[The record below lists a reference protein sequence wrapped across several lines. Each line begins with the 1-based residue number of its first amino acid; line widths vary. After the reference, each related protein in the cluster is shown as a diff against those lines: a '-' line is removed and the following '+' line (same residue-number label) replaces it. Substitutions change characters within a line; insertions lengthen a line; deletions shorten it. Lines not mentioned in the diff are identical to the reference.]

1 MTIADDSDTSK
12 IWRNDVSELRDI
24 VVEAHGGLAR
34 WKKLGTIEGAMS
46 STGLL
51 WERKG
56 WPDVFKNVRATADIR
71 EQRIS
76 FSPFTAP
83 DLRSVYRPDRVT
95 IERADGTQVK
105 SRSNPRRAFDGHK
118 VETGWDDLNLAYFSG
133 YAMWNYLNTP
143 FLFLLPGVATE
154 ELAAIEHNGERYRRL
169 KVTFPEGITT
179 HSAVQVFHID
189 DDGLIARLDYSADVS
204 GGVPIAHYTSG
215 YRTFDGIK
223 FPTTRRA
230 YRRNA
235 DGTAMTAA
243 VAVAIDISEIRLS

>member
-1 MTIADDSDTSK
+1 M
-12 IWRNDVSELRDI
+12 SELRDI

-95 IERADGTQVK
+95 IERADGSQCW
-105 SRSNPRRAFDGHK
+105 RRG
-118 VETGWDDLNLAYFSG
+118 
-133 YAMWNYLNTP
+133 
-143 FLFLLPGVATE
+143 
-154 ELAAIEHNGERYRRL
+154 R
-169 KVTFPEGITT
+169 
-179 HSAVQVFHID
+179 Q
-189 DDGLIARLDYSADVS
+189 
-204 GGVPIAHYTSG
+204 
-215 YRTFDGIK
+215 
-223 FPTTRRA
+223 
-230 YRRNA
+230 
-235 DGTAMTAA
+235 
-243 VAVAIDISEIRLS
+243 